1 MRYLPSFFLVFI
13 CLFIQTYGQT
23 IPLTIQQVDYSKST
37 ELQQGTYGVNNNTFS
52 ASYHIDHPS
61 FLKAYRDLGS
71 PTVRYPGGTVA
82 NYINL
87 KTGKAEAWEKASS
100 KSKLRVK
107 NLNSSIKRNGKRYG
121 KDELN
126 SFIVFAKQT
135 GIKTTFVL
143 NISSMSLKDT
153 DYVFNKIARS
163 GIVLECVEM
172 GNELYFGTYKE
183 IVPDV
188 ASYLKL
194 AKERTQL
201 VKSYFPTA
209 KIGLLLPSHVYTHE
223 SFLDEVVV
231 ASDRQMLWYNALQKE
246 DFYDAL
252 VLHLYSSNGMG
263 RKTKRKDFLDY
274 KQSYRYAI
282 SHADG
287 KFGTAIRTIEK
298 DFPSKEVWLTEYH
311 VGGFGG
317 DVRSYRLRYAYLG
330 ALFTA
335 NFMMK
340 LLETPKITIGSWHSM
355 VQMLRYPKKIGL
367 QLDADTPFQKT
378 VNYHFFKAFK
388 SPVQNASHYLKV
400 AFNNQTNYKGLG
412 DYTAQYSDL
421 EAGVFIDAI
430 SRNCQLIIFNKWEK
444 PYSVNIDNLSD
455 NLKGLLTKITTIQ
468 PDVHLEYSKSL
479 ASETTFSKEVQ
490 DPTGTSLMLPPFS
503 MTIVEF
509 TRN

>member
-1 MRYLPSFFLVFI
+1 MRYLPFLFL
-13 CLFIQTYGQT
+13 LFCIQIIGQT
-23 IPLTIQQVDYSKST
+23 VALDIEIVDYSKRT
-37 ELQQGTYGVNNNTFS
+37 KLQQGTYGVNNNTFS

-61 FLKAYRDLGS
+61 FLKAYRDLGN

-87 KTGKAEAWEKASS
+87 KTGKAAAWEDASS

-107 NLNSSIKRNGKRYG
+107 NLNRSIQRNGKRYG

-126 SFIVFAKQT
+126 SFIAFAKQADVR
-135 GIKTTFVL
+135 TTFVL
-143 NISSMSLKDT
+143 NVTSMSYDDT
-153 DYVFNKIARS
+153 DYVFNKIAKS
-163 GIVLECVEM
+163 GIIIECVEM
-172 GNELYFGTYKE
+172 GNELYFGTYKD

-188 ASYLKL
+188 SSYLIL
-194 AKERTQL
+194 VKERTKL

-223 SFLDEVVV
+223 SFLDEVVE
-231 ASDRQMLWYNALQKE
+231 ASDRQILWYNALQKE

-252 VLHLYSSNGMG
+252 VLHLYSSNGMN
-263 RKTKRKDFLDY
+263 RTTKRNDFLAY
-274 KQSYRYAI
+274 KESYRYAI

-287 KFGTAIRTIEK
+287 KYGSAMKDIEH
-298 DFPSKEVWLTEYH
+298 DFPGKEVWLTEYH

-355 VQMLRYPKKIGL
+355 VQMLRYPKKIGQ
-367 QLDADTPFQKT
+367 QLEADTPLQKT

-388 SPVQNASHYLKV
+388 SPVQTASHFLKV

-412 DYTAQYSDL
+412 DYTGQYSDV
-421 EAGVFIDAI
+421 EAGVFIAAI
-430 SRNCQLIIFNKWEK
+430 SGNCQLIVFNKWEK
-444 PYSVNIDNLSD
+444 SYKINLDDLAVSLQGKPY
-455 NLKGLLTKITTIQ
+455 KITTMQ
-468 PDVHLEYSKSL
+468 PDINLEYSKSL
-479 ASETTFSKEVQ
+479 SSETTFSNNVQ

-509 TRN
+509 ARN